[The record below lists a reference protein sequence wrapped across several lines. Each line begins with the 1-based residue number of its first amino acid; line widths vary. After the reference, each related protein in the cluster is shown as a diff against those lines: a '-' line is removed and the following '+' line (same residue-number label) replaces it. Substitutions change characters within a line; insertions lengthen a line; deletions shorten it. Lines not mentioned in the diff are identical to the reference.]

1 VPGAHYDLTRYL
13 RTRGVPVGPTGGSA
27 TIVDSSYRGTTQEI
41 LAAIYRD
48 TRFQGAYIW
57 HGETSGDPHPGTKKG
72 YVQHLTPGSGG
83 TDHIWETLAYENVLR
98 GGRASPTRF
107 SGGSPWQPPGR
118 TYRPFEGVNPVGVA
132 PPYQDPVVRD
142 AVLDVN
148 QRAVSDYAVQHS
160 GQPPAYFDAGFQA
173 FRDDVRTWW
182 DGGQIDPSFQQF
194 LVSFSPGP
202 GRQAVYWM
210 ANYLRGEGIT
220 GDRAQQLW
228 VRLLGQ
234 RSLADQT
241 SFMTRLDP
249 GGGYR

>member
-1 VPGAHYDLTRYL
+1 
-13 RTRGVPVGPTGGSA
+13 
-27 TIVDSSYRGTTQEI
+27 
-41 LAAIYRD
+41 
-48 TRFQGAYIW
+48 
-57 HGETSGDPHPGTKKG
+57 
-72 YVQHLTPGSGG
+72 
-83 TDHIWETLAYENVLR
+83 
-98 GGRASPTRF
+98 
-107 SGGSPWQPPGR
+107 
-118 TYRPFEGVNPVGVA
+118 VA